1 MLSSKTETTT
11 KRVSKPTTVFFEGRV
26 ISCDNVRKGGRHA
39 LAIQVFTE
47 TGILDVTLIPEDE
60 HHPRVKKGA
69 RITVFATEA
78 QGELLAR
85 LIKCRSFEIRAA
97 HLVSKNL
104 VNYLDSNMLTE
115 NEKTELAQKIAFEA
129 LKQKDMLENSYTVE
143 EAAALGLE
151 AEVLSD
157 EELHYIE
164 AAYDDYIAEQI
175 TQNEG
180 DHG

>member
-1 MLSSKTETTT
+1 
-11 KRVSKPTTVFFEGRV
+11 
-26 ISCDNVRKGGRHA
+26 
-39 LAIQVFTE
+39 
-47 TGILDVTLIPEDE
+47 
-60 HHPRVKKGA
+60 
-69 RITVFATEA
+69 
-78 QGELLAR
+78 
-85 LIKCRSFEIRAA
+85 
-97 HLVSKNL
+97 
-104 VNYLDSNMLTE
+104 MLTE

-180 DHG
+180 EHG